1 MSLLSRLKTQHKGH
15 ISPQW
20 HNQTEFN
27 HGYLL
32 ESCGSCNVLIYYDTS
47 LQRTSTVGKARLLIF
62 LMQLQQ
68 KTQALRQ
75 QCSSPVP
82 TEEKKRDGNFR
93 PLDRSKSFPFQQKA
107 GV

>member
-1 MSLLSRLKTQHKGH
+1 MSLLSRLKIQHKGH

-32 ESCGSCNVLIYYDTS
+32 ENFGSCNVLVYYDKG

-62 LMQLQQ
+62 LMQPGQ
-68 KTQALRQ
+68 KTRALKQ
-75 QCSSPVP
+75 QFSSPVP
-82 TEEKKRDGNFR
+82 REEKKRDGNFR
-93 PLDRSKSFPFQQKA
+93 PLERSKSFLFQ
-107 GV
+107 